1 MILSFVCQ
9 SLYQAASWY
18 HHVVDKCVS
27 VVLVGLKFVAGQ
39 GNSDSLIF
47 LFDIAIIADVF
58 IFIFIFFNAEPTC
71 ETIET
76 CIPSASAAGT
86 KQ

>member
-58 IFIFIFFNAEPTC
+58 ILFVF
-71 ETIET
+71 
-76 CIPSASAAGT
+76 
-86 KQ
+86 